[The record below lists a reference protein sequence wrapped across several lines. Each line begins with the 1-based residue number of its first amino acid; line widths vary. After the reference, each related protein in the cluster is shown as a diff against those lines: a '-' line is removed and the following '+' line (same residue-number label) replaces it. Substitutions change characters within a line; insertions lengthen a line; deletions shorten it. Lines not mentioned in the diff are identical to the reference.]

1 MQDIYPDVVT
11 PDRLVNEI
19 LRGLPC
25 EAALASKAKH
35 LASCSKKSCPSK
47 STSSS
52 GIGDDL
58 EGTGEDEDV
67 IMSRNAS
74 ITSSR
79 AMSIEDAEV
88 EDGDDAGTNLA
99 QQGYNEVVILDC
111 QNPHEFHDCH
121 IRGAI
126 NVAFPAILIRRI
138 AAGKIDLFEKSKE
151 LQAKISNAKIIF
163 VVYDSYSRGGSTPM
177 ESSSSPPGDTANSG
191 TLSGGGNQPSVPG
204 LGTGNNAE
212 LSDLVTLVSKKLAQ
226 NGCRVATLKGGL
238 AAFKELYPEWI
249 VTTAEAKNACS
260 SSNSASNEENTL
272 EPGEVPL
279 LGLGSLASLRIQD
292 DPDTCDS
299 SIGLD
304 LDDPFP
310 VEIIPNLYLGN
321 AAISAELSI
330 LERNNIKH
338 ILNVTPDLPNVFESG
353 NIRYLQIPISD
364 HWTQSMLHYFPAAI
378 QFIDEGRSKEE
389 GVLVHC
395 LAGISRSVTI
405 TMAYLMFKM
414 ALSLNEAYDLVRSRK
429 SNISPNFHF
438 MGQLLDFERQLTTCQ
453 FLSPPALGSSP
464 DSGIEFDR
472 WNAH

>member
-35 LASCSKKSCPSK
+35 LASCNKKSCPSK

-58 EGTGEDEDV
+58 EGTGEDEDIV
-67 IMSRNAS
+67 MSKNAS
-74 ITSSR
+74 VSSSR
-79 AMSIEDAEV
+79 AMSIEEADAEDSDV
-88 EDGDDAGTNLA
+88 GTNLA

-111 QNPHEFHDCH
+111 QNPNEFHDCH

-138 AAGKIDLFEKSKE
+138 AAGKIDLFERSKE
-151 LQAKISNAKIIF
+151 LKAKISNAKIIF
-163 VVYDSYSRGGSTPM
+163 VVYDSYSGCGSTPM
-177 ESSSSPPGDTANSG
+177 DSSSSISAPGDTANSG
-191 TLSGGGNQPSVPG
+191 TLGGGGNQPTVPG
-204 LGTGNNAE
+204 LETGNAE

-249 VTTAEAKNACS
+249 VTTAEAKNTCS
-260 SSNSASNEENTL
+260 SSNSASSEENTL

-304 LDDPFP
+304 LDDQAFP

-321 AAISAELSI
+321 AAISGELSI

-338 ILNVTPDLPNVFESG
+338 ILNVTPDLPNVFENG

-378 QFIDEGRSKEE
+378 QFIAHQSPRCLYLQQHFESYQDSMLFVVYDVSTQENEGEHELPLESAEITLPE
-389 GVLVHC
+389 G
-395 LAGISRSVTI
+395 
-405 TMAYLMFKM
+405 F
-414 ALSLNEAYDLVRSRK
+414 RK
-429 SNISPNFHF
+429 A
-438 MGQLLDFERQLTTCQ
+438 RQDCRKL
-453 FLSPPALGSSP
+453 
-464 DSGIEFDR
+464 
-472 WNAH
+472 